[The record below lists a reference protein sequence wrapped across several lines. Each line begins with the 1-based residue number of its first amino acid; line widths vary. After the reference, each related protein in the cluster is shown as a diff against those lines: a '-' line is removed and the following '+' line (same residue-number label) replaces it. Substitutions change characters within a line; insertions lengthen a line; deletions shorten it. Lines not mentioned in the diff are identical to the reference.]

1 MYLWAFLLT
10 AAVGLVAG
18 VVAITVGEGLRRGG
32 RGSAS
37 GLRWACFGTG
47 TLGAFL
53 LVGGFLFPQLRGR
66 TPPQDGVAFT
76 PNPFTDPLVL
86 SCGLGAFAVVVG
98 WYLAVREPGTIAAGD
113 ASLQTARAAV
123 TVILLTAA
131 SVAASLCR
139 DRIGVVPAITGAI
152 SATRPST
159 SRTSARRPGPPSPS
173 CTVPP
178 EISVDVM
185 TSLSRWADPSLPQ
198 GAASSSA
205 R

>member
-53 LVGGFLFPQLRGR
+53 LVGGFLFPQRRGR

-76 PNPFTDPLVL
+76 PIPFTDPLVL
-86 SCGLGAFAVVVG
+86 SCGLGAFALAVG
-98 WYLAVREPGTIAAGD
+98 WYLVVRGD
-113 ASLQTARAAV
+113 RSWSARV
-123 TVILLTAA
+123 GL
-131 SVAASLCR
+131 
-139 DRIGVVPAITGAI
+139 GTGAI
-152 SATRPST
+152 
-159 SRTSARRPGPPSPS
+159 
-173 CTVPP
+173 V
-178 EISVDVM
+178 
-185 TSLSRWADPSLPQ
+185 
-198 GAASSSA
+198 AAVWLFYLIGRFVA
-205 R
+205 